1 MKKSIIGLFAALFF
15 VSIAGCKINVGSSGG
30 QQGGSV
36 PTGNF
41 KQTGYI
47 KTGTQNI
54 NGTNYDLVTFGN
66 FPQSEKDSNVTVSTT
81 ATNVN
86 GFTCY
91 KGSDD
96 EWYVN
101 VGSKYY
107 KVEPIKWRVLTTNYD
122 HDGNASTPGKKLL
135 LAENIL
141 INCMYYDYYNV
152 NRIIGTAT
160 IFPNNYEHSRVRAYL
175 NGLSYQEKASDS
187 VTQEADKTLLNKGF
201 FQTAF
206 TQEEQAAIETTTVVN
221 NERSTNPDSNARLWN
236 GGANP
241 YASNTPTKD
250 KIFLL
255 SEQEATKTDYGFAA
269 YDQCGTGNTRIRMTT
284 AFAKANGAYQNTTE
298 GYDGHWWLRSP
309 YCGTHYCVHFI
320 YFSGDA
326 HYSNVNVDSD
336 RMGVVPALCLE

>member
-1 MKKSIIGLFAALFF
+1 MKKSIIGLFTALFF

-30 QQGGSV
+30 QQGDSV

-54 NGTNYDLVTFGN
+54 NVTNYDLVTFGN

-91 KGSDD
+91 KGDDD

-101 VGSKYY
+101 LGSKYY

-141 INCMYYDYYNV
+141 INKSYDYY
-152 NRIIGTAT
+152 
-160 IFPNNYEHSRVRAYL
+160 
-175 NGLSYQEKASDS
+175 ASDS
-187 VTQEADKTLLNKGF
+187 YADSPIRNYLTGDF
-201 FQTAF
+201 FTTAF
-206 TQEEQAAIETTTVVN
+206 TQAEQAAIATTTVVN
-221 NERSTNPDSNARLWN
+221 NAESTNPDSNATLWN
-236 GGANP
+236 DGDNP
-241 YASNTPTKD
+241 YASDTPTSD

-255 SEQEATKTDYGFAA
+255 SEQEATKADYGFAA
-269 YDQCGTGNTRIRMTT
+269 YNAYGTGNTRIRMTT
-284 AFAKANGAYQNTTE
+284 AFAQANGAFQSSTA
-298 GYDGHWWLRSP
+298 GYGGSWWLRSP
-309 YCGTHYCVHFI
+309 ICDDSISAHIVDIDGNASICGTKDFGY
-320 YFSGDA
+320 
-326 HYSNVNVDSD
+326 
-336 RMGVVPALCLE
+336 RGVVPALCLE

>member
-1 MKKSIIGLFAALFF
+1 MKKTIIGLFAALFF

-91 KGSDD
+91 KGDDD

-101 VGSKYY
+101 FGSKYY

-141 INCMYYDYYNV
+141 INKPYDYY
-152 NRIIGTAT
+152 
-160 IFPNNYEHSRVRAYL
+160 
-175 NGLSYQEKASDS
+175 ASDS
-187 VTQEADKTLLNKGF
+187 YADSPIRNYLTDDF
-201 FQTAF
+201 FTTAF
-206 TQEEQAAIETTTVVN
+206 TQAEQAAIATTTVVN
-221 NERSTNPDSNARLWN
+221 NAERTNPDSNATLWN
-236 GGANP
+236 DGDNSWACD
-241 YASNTPTKD
+241 PTED

-255 SEQEATKTDYGFAA
+255 SEQEATKADYGFAA
-269 YDQCGTGNTRIRMTT
+269 YDASGIGNTRIRMTT
-284 AFAKANGAYQNTTE
+284 AFAKANGAFQSSTA
-298 GYDGHWWLRSP
+298 GYGGSWWLRSCDDSISARIVDINGNASI
-309 YCGTHYCVHFI
+309 CGTKDFGY
-320 YFSGDA
+320 
-326 HYSNVNVDSD
+326 
-336 RMGVVPALCLE
+336 RGVVPALCLE